1 MRTKQVNWAKITFR
15 VFATALILAAL
26 FFYRQVFG
34 HLIIA
39 IIFSYILDPAVS
51 WLEHKQ
57 VPRLWGVIT
66 IYLFLAGL
74 LAIFS
79 VRTIPVF
86 VKQANSLIDILKQDG
101 NINAQL
107 FLRIPIIENIY
118 QYAQSLDAQVP
129 GFKLADQMIA
139 FLDSIRGYMARMPKF
154 LMDNYSTIIGAVTYI
169 GMTPLISF
177 FLLKDKYRIRKSL
190 MSLSSNRFFE
200 LAIILMDSI
209 DRTVGRYLRAMFF
222 EVIAVAIMTT
232 VALTIVGVSN
242 PVLIGISAGIANII
256 PYFGP
261 FFAAVLAVGT
271 VFFEGGSLI
280 LMIYAALAMYA
291 VQLVDNNIVYPV
303 VVGKTIDM
311 HPLAVLLTVL
321 AGGWYGGIIWMLIS
335 VPLLYMSYTLFGVLH
350 SNLKDYRI
358 I

>member
-1 MRTKQVNWAKITFR
+1 MNWAKITFR
-15 VFATALILAAL
+15 IITATLILAAL
-26 FFYRQVFG
+26 FFYRQVLG

-51 WLEHKQ
+51 WLEHKK

-74 LAIFS
+74 LAILS

-86 VKQANSLIDILKQDG
+86 IKQANNLIDIFKQDG
-101 NINAQL
+101 NINAEL
-107 FLRIPIIENIY
+107 FLRIPIIENIF

-139 FLDSIRGYMARMPKF
+139 FLDSVRGYMARMPKF
-154 LMDNYSTIIGAVTYI
+154 LIDNYSSIIGAVTYI
-169 GMTPLISF
+169 GMTPIISF
-177 FLLKDKYRIRKSL
+177 FLLKDKYKIRKSML
-190 MSLSSNRFFE
+190 KMSTNRFFE
-200 LAIILMDSI
+200 PAIILMNSI
-209 DRTVGRYLRAMFF
+209 DITVGRYLRAMFF

-232 VALTIVGVSN
+232 VALTIVGISN
-242 PVLIGISAGIANII
+242 PVLIGIAAGIANII

-261 FFAAVLAVGT
+261 FFAGALAVGT

-280 LMIYAALAMYA
+280 MMIYAGIAMWA

-303 VVGKTIDM
+303 VVGKTIEM

-321 AGGWYGGIIWMLIS
+321 AGGWYGGIVWMLFS
-335 VPLLYMSYTLFGVLH
+335 VPLVYMSYTLISVLYT
-350 SNLKDYRI
+350 NLKDYRI